1 MKKLFYIIM
10 VCFIATLTA
19 TAQEAA
25 THHLKVRVE
34 PSVSLHF
41 SLKCYEP
48 SAQMHKSG
56 YFYGASELLYLRSD
70 TLDVVDVEL
79 PVDAGITIWISAY
92 GSANGS
98 FEPIDWRDAG
108 TVVDVYRYN
117 NGNSYHWR
125 MPDHD
130 VDLVGTF
137 EYVPYSPSEGENPGM
152 GSWDPETGTLIL
164 EGSSEYWPI
173 GYNRDTDKDKVQRFV
188 RISNAFGNRTASF
201 THTNYP
207 NCTVIDYSHTNA
219 ATVTC
224 MDSREDITTSVV
236 EAILPA
242 TVTYFDTDAF
252 KNTHLQTLVLYS
264 LTPPELKGR
273 KWNSEIREYEW
284 ATSFPD
290 CPDMVVRVPAEAVPL
305 YLADEHW
312 KEYTIVPME
321 SNYSNLTVQ
330 LMATPVAVTLAQ
342 YKGMSL
348 LLTDKKSGQARR
360 YLLNVQ
366 NNSYEFRYLPVNSTF
381 KVQLLNGYGTEVA
394 VLDNVFVGEEN
405 KTVTFDHLRRPHQM
419 VLNLSDG
426 TSFVDLSLYEVTW
439 LNGEGN
445 YISKGYVL
453 NDALD
458 GEQLRYAIHLDR
470 SLAMQYTIPDSTL
483 ITVGAEGQPD
493 NIVVPLLPIAKTNAT
508 FTVVDAQT
516 HLGINGATIIVTQRL
531 DYGEAGSVTTLT
543 TGIDGK
549 AIGEV
554 LATMSHVSV
563 KSPLHG
569 TQELIINMAD
579 STNFRMA
586 FVTAEGTTIRLQHT
600 YQEAVAADATP
611 AVVQGYDKGQ
621 SLNYEFKAILPDGS
635 EMALT
640 DYMANYPVYT
650 LYDQLPQDTKVRVKA
665 TGVNDEIEPVEAE
678 AVVGSNGIVAVTLP
692 IVQRGYL
699 SVRYVKSDS
708 RRPSVLLFNDATGE
722 LVKKVGFGNYMT
734 AEFRNLTAGNY
745 LVAVMSNGPA
755 FQLINSRSQLLQYE
769 ADKDYVSQ
777 QVTLADG
784 RLTEAV
790 FDKVPLT
797 MTQLETN
804 LTTRRALWKGAAAY
818 AGFQTGIEIKVQFKG
833 LTERIYRRDWY
844 TYYDHSKYPTDCRVE
859 VYLPEG
865 MSRPLAQRSLRMYS
879 STGYTWP
886 IGNGVYMQGGDIE
899 TLLATDPSLFFIDHS
914 TIQWTTAKSVWN
926 ERERKLTVE
935 WPHID
940 EDGKMYIV
948 TGAGNAGTYTPEVYL
963 TYTLNGKQYREVL
976 ETNTLTVETCD
987 IKAPEVVTQPRF
999 RVSGH
1004 AQYTGE
1010 KEMVKDQLLSDR
1022 WAFGGWIENWSY
1034 KEIPYEAIT
1043 IMDGNQ
1049 PIGKAAVNSSGTW
1062 EAWVT
1067 LPKTTTLSKHNI
1079 YATVKPYKGQDYTF
1093 NTEVKEVTYD
1103 PDAVVPLATK
1113 MTFFNHHPA
1122 HLESIDVTFDYME
1135 GKCTP
1140 RSYGFSNE
1148 QGYDTDFTFEVNL
1161 SNNDTTKVYACAL
1174 FVATNGPDAT
1184 EDVLWAHYNKR
1195 KNRWIAYAK
1204 YNTRSLPY
1212 SVMVEPYYHKE
1223 NIGSAE
1229 DVNEGYNLFDTLLNN
1244 DNQATAELLT
1254 RFSQLVDQ
1262 DYQAALSGDPSKAI
1276 DPDELN
1282 SVMQQLYALTGGG
1295 EYAEGSTT
1303 TDGDIDAL
1311 LKSIDDY
1318 DSPMKRISDI
1328 YADVQK
1334 KLNEVGELVEGIT
1347 TSPATGLTPEGLLA
1361 DGYEELKLD
1370 DGTSVYVRTTEDG
1383 GWTYVDFAK
1392 NVKMDIS
1399 ADAKLARMLKG
1410 PQHMSTGEEWFY
1422 TAVEMVYLTA
1432 QDFVD
1437 VVGKVADACSAVV
1450 DACSLHIDWCVSK
1463 QKDFIAMVEFNNK
1476 NLSWV
1481 ERGFANLRLK
1491 FAYDSMTKSI
1501 TAAQKLKDAV
1511 SKFKFGDGVGTL
1523 ASFYSLAK
1531 NYMGFKDQ
1539 DEKLYKLAMSLPI
1552 KDCYDWQKAVELQGK
1567 IMNFIMWIIPYQ
1579 TATLFAD
1586 FAAVST
1592 GLASLMGI
1600 TVDPSGATWLGVAL
1614 SFAKIAIS
1622 YAADKIY
1629 QDRYECALEVF
1640 NYEKADI
1647 ICDKKKTC
1655 QQRGD
1660 CPTCVST
1667 GTCPQWPKLPKEPK
1681 YPTTDPLIDPSGFVY
1696 EGVESNRLEGVTT
1709 TVFYKEVTKDI
1720 FGNDVENVSLW
1731 DAENYDQQNPQLTN
1745 ENGEYGWMVPSGLWQ
1760 VKYEKQGYQTEFSE
1774 WLPVPPPQLDV
1785 NQGMTTMASPV
1796 VSDVKATPN
1805 AVQITFDK
1813 YMRADSLTTNRIFV
1827 TRNGQKVNGT
1837 IDPLLPADEAENMVH
1852 LTNRVNFVPA
1862 AQLPAGQKLTLTVKG
1877 DVVSYAGVEMGS
1889 DFQQEF
1895 DIKAAVERIVVEAPS
1910 SSLQGEERPAV
1921 NVVLD
1926 KGYALNL
1933 YAEPAAAAAGKKV
1946 VVRLLGDMV
1955 ASIVGASASGA
1966 ELTLDAQG
1974 KGSFIITG
1982 EAQGTTALLLQ
1993 MADDPQVKQTVVI
2006 TVREEGEFVCPMP
2019 TSNYRSSQAYPEG
2032 TQIALTCDL
2041 PGATIWYTLDGS
2053 CPCDSETAHKY
2064 EEPITLTGD
2073 MLIKAIATAPGY
2085 ADSDMAELTFRLYDP
2100 DGIRVV
2106 DAGRM
2111 AKNNVTYTLS
2121 GVKVGKTKRL
2131 PRGLY
2136 IRNGKKFVVK

>member
-1 MKKLFYIIM
+1 MKKIFTILTM
-10 VCFIATLTA
+10 CLLALTA
-19 TAQEAA
+19 AYAQDAA
-25 THHLKVRVE
+25 TYHLKVRVE
-34 PSVSLHF
+34 PSVSLLF
-41 SLKCYEP
+41 TMKCYDP
-48 SAQMHKSG
+48 SAQINNNG
-56 YFYGASELLYLRSD
+56 YFYGGTELFYLKSD

-79 PVDAGITIWISAY
+79 PVDAGITIWVTAY
-92 GSANGS
+92 GSSNGH
-98 FEPIDWRDAG
+98 FELIDWRDAG
-108 TVVDVYRYN
+108 TVADVYRRN
-117 NGNSYHWR
+117 NGNMYQFR

-137 EYVPYSPSEGENPGM
+137 EYVPNPPGEGENPAM

-173 GYNRDTDKDKVQRFV
+173 GYNHNTDKEKVLRFIRV
-188 RISNAFGNRTASF
+188 SNALGNSTRNF
-201 THTNYP
+201 NHTYYP

-219 ATVTC
+219 PSVTC
-224 MDSREDITTSVV
+224 MDSREGITTPVV

-242 TVTYFDTDAF
+242 TVTYFDADAF
-252 KNTHLQTLVLYS
+252 KNTHLQTLVLYA
-264 LTPPELKGR
+264 LTPPELRGR
-273 KWNSEIREYEW
+273 KWNSEIKEYEW

-290 CPDMVVRVPAEAVPL
+290 SPDMVVRVPAEAVPL
-305 YLADEHW
+305 YQADEHW
-312 KEYTIVPME
+312 KEFTIVPME
-321 SNYSNLTVQ
+321 DLYVNLTVQ
-330 LMATPVAVTLAQ
+330 LMTTPVAATLAQ
-342 YKGMSL
+342 YKDMSL
-348 LLTDKKSGQARR
+348 LLTDKKSGQTRR
-360 YLLNVQ
+360 YLLSGQ

-381 KVQLLNGYGTEVA
+381 KVQLLNGYGAEVA
-394 VLDNVFVGEEN
+394 MLDNVFVGEESR
-405 KTVTFDHLRRPHQM
+405 TVTFDNLRRPHQL
-419 VLNLSDG
+419 VLNVSDG
-426 TSFVDLSLYEVTW
+426 TSFVDQALYEVTW
-439 LNGEGN
+439 FNGEGN
-445 YISKGYVL
+445 YVSRGYVL

-458 GEQLRYAIHLDR
+458 GERLTYAIHLDR
-470 SLAMQYTIPDSTL
+470 SLAMLYTTPNDTL
-483 ITVGAEGQPD
+483 ITVGAEGQAD
-493 NIVVPLLPIAKTNAT
+493 NIVVTLQPISKTTAT
-508 FTVVDAQT
+508 FTLIDSQT
-516 HLGINGATIIVTQRL
+516 NLGISGATILVTQRL
-531 DYGEAGSVTTLT
+531 DYSEAGSVTTLT
-543 TGIDGK
+543 TDDMGK
-549 AIGEV
+549 ATGEV
-554 LATMSHVSV
+554 LATLSHVSV
-563 KSPLHG
+563 TSPLHG
-569 TQELIINMAD
+569 TQEFIINMAD

-586 FVTAEGTTIRLQHT
+586 FVTAGGTTIRLQHT

-611 AVVQGYDKGQ
+611 TVVQGYDKGQ

-635 EMALT
+635 EKALT
-640 DYMANYPVYT
+640 DYLANYPVYT
-650 LYDQLPQDTKVRVKA
+650 LYDQLPQGTKVCVKA

-755 FQLINSRSQLLQYE
+755 YQLINSRSQLLQYE

-833 LTERIYRRDWY
+833 LTERVYRRDWY

-940 EDGKMYIV
+940 EEGKMYIV

-1010 KEMVKDQLLSDR
+1010 KVMVKDYLISDK
-1022 WAFGGWIENWSY
+1022 IWSY
-1034 KEIPYEAIT
+1034 KSIPYEAIT
-1043 IMDGNQ
+1043 IMCDNQ

-1067 LPKTTTLSKHNI
+1067 LPKATTLSKHNI
-1079 YATVKPYKGQDYTF
+1079 YAKIKPYKGDSYTF
-1093 NTEVKEVTYD
+1093 NTEAVEVTYD
-1103 PDAVVPLATK
+1103 PDAVVPLTTK
-1113 MTFFNHHPA
+1113 MTFFNHHPQ
-1122 HLESIDVTFDYME
+1122 HLESVEVTFDYMSD
-1135 GKCTP
+1135 KCTP
-1140 RSYGFSNE
+1140 RSYGFSNQE
-1148 QGYDTDFTFEVNL
+1148 GYDTDFTFEVNL

-1229 DVNEGYNLFDTLLNN
+1229 DVNEGYNLFDALLNN

-1295 EYAEGSTT
+1295 EYTEGSAT

-1370 DGTSVYVRTTEDG
+1370 NGTSVFVRTTEDG

-1392 NVKMDIS
+1392 NVKMDIP
-1399 ADAKLARMLKG
+1399 ADTKLARMLKG

-1501 TAAQKLKDAV
+1501 TAAQKLKEAV

-1552 KDCYDWQKAVELQGK
+1552 KDCDDWQKAVELQGK

-1667 GTCPQWPKLPKEPK
+1667 GTCPEWPKRPKEPK

-1709 TVFYKEVTKDI
+1709 TVFYKEVTKD
-1720 FGNDVENVSLW
+1720 FYGNDVENVSLW

-1760 VKYEKQGYQTEFSE
+1760 VKYEKQGYQTELSE

-1785 NQGMTTMASPV
+1785 NQGMTTIASPV
-1796 VSDVKATPN
+1796 VSDVKAAPN

-1837 IDPLLPADEAENMVH
+1837 IDPLLPSDEPENMVH

-1889 DFQQEF
+1889 DFSQEF
-1895 DIKAAVERIVVEAPS
+1895 DIKATVERIVVDAPTVAYEG
-1910 SSLQGEERPAV
+1910 GELPGV

-1926 KGYALNL
+1926 KGYALNFQAL
-1933 YAEPAAAAAGKKV
+1933 PAEAAAGKKV
-1946 VVRLLGDMV
+1946 TVRVLSDMI
-1955 ASIVGASASGA
+1955 ASIAGAANLEGA
-1966 ELTLDAQG
+1966 GVDLTLDAQG
-1974 KGSFIITG
+1974 KGSLLITG

-1993 MADDPQVKQTVVI
+1993 MADDPQVKQTVVV

-2019 TSNYRSSQAYPEG
+2019 TSNYRSSQAYPAG

-2041 PGATIWYTLDGS
+2041 PEATIWYTLDGS
-2053 CPCDSETAHKY
+2053 CPCDSETARKY
-2064 EEPITLTGD
+2064 DGPITLNGD

-2085 ADSDMAELTFRLYDP
+2085 ADSDMAELAFRIDNG
-2100 DGIRVV
+2100 DGIFIVV
-2106 DAGRM
+2106 DTT
-2111 AKNNVTYTLS
+2111 KVWSNDVYTLS
-2121 GVKVGKTKRL
+2121 GMKVGNSQQL
-2131 PRGLY
+2131 PRGVY
-2136 IRNGKKFVVK
+2136 IRNGQKFVVK